1 MRLDESCPLRSSVAR
16 LRLQSR
22 ISAFLRALPGSSCP
36 PPARSR
42 IVPAGSR
49 QGALSAASQRPW
61 LPGDDL
67 PAGCAARLGR
77 LQVPRPKSYAE
88 SQSGRCARRSSA
100 EPAGSYGSPAA
111 MGSSQSVEIPGGG
124 TEGYHVLRV
133 RAAGAE
139 AWETPGR
146 PGPSPRSVLGA
157 AAGDVAG
164 DPPSWLP
171 ALRTASMRPDLSFR
185 VGKGRGHRLQKE
197 PENVPVFPKESDRA
211 TG

>member
-1 MRLDESCPLRSSVAR
+1 MAFTPFLSCLLPPGGAATKYPSENVETRLDESCPLRGPVAR
-16 LRLQSR
+16 RRFRSR
-22 ISAFLRALPGSSCP
+22 ISAFPRALTSSSPP
-36 PPARSR
+36 PPARSW
-42 IVPAGSR
+42 IVSAGSR

-139 AWETPGR
+139 AWGDAGAARPESGERPGR
-146 PGPSPRSVLGA
+146 GCQRRGRGPATLAPGPLHG
-157 AAGDVAG
+157 
-164 DPPSWLP
+164 L
-171 ALRTASMRPDLSFR
+171 
-185 VGKGRGHRLQKE
+185 
-197 PENVPVFPKESDRA
+197 A
-211 TG
+211 TL